1 VAEPRR
7 SIYVRGKGREAGGH
21 SEERN
26 YQEPMCPRTKD
37 RATVI
42 LLPLAGIVAVV
53 CAVTGN
59 WLMVPAM
66 LLLELSGVLNL
77 RAMRR
82 RGIDWSGP
90 TTFRELRE
98 RQRRTDE

>member
-1 VAEPRR
+1 M
-7 SIYVRGKGREAGGH
+7 H
-21 SEERN
+21 
-26 YQEPMCPRTKD
+26 PRTNY

-42 LLPLAGIVAVV
+42 FLPLAGILAVV
-53 CAVTGN
+53 GAVTGN

-82 RGIDWSGP
+82 RGIDWSGR
-90 TTFRELRE
+90 TTFRELRKRKDE
-98 RQRRTDE
+98 QR

>member
-1 VAEPRR
+1 MR
-7 SIYVRGKGREAGGH
+7 
-21 SEERN
+21 
-26 YQEPMCPRTKD
+26 PRTNY

-42 LLPLAGIVAVV
+42 LLAAAGILAVV
-53 CAVTGN
+53 GALTGN

-66 LLLELSGVLNL
+66 LLVGLSGVLNL
-77 RAMRR
+77 RAMHR
-82 RGIDWSGP
+82 RGINWSGP

>member
-7 SIYVRGKGREAGGH
+7 SIYVRGKSRQAGGH

-26 YQEPMCPRTKD
+26 YQEPMRPRTKD

-53 CAVTGN
+53 GAVTGN
-59 WLMVPAM
+59 WLETAAMV
-66 LLLELSGVLNL
+66 LVELNGVLSL

-82 RGIDWSGP
+82 RGIDWNGP

-98 RQRRTDE
+98 CQRRTDE

>member
-1 VAEPRR
+1 MR
-7 SIYVRGKGREAGGH
+7 
-21 SEERN
+21 
-26 YQEPMCPRTKD
+26 PRTNY

-42 LLPLAGIVAVV
+42 LLPLVGILAVVAV
-53 CAVTGN
+53 VTGN

-66 LLLELSGVLNL
+66 LLVELSGALNL

-90 TTFRELRE
+90 ATFRELRE
-98 RQRRTDE
+98 RQRRTDESR